1 MVKKTSK
8 KYNPTAHTPLQNIID
23 GNFGDAYDV
32 LAKKIREGKL
42 DFQTLEEDINYYKG
56 ILMSRQLTE
65 DEKRNINLHLA
76 NLKEFKSKQSMNPTD
91 VNIKFPPPKKEEAG
105 KKGKKEETG
114 EKGKEPKKEPEK
126 EPKGKEPKKE
136 PEKEP
141 STQPPT
147 KPPLKKKRP
156 KRKVGKKVPDTI
168 TPVFDE
174 LTADVPGSVD
184 DFRVEV
190 DNATK
195 KQLESIIADM
205 RRKSQVQ
212 GLKKGSLKSMP
223 KSKLQKLIK
232 DNLEEYVVDQNLQSA
247 MEEIQREQ
255 FIELEKAKEKA
266 MTEEEAELMFG
277 SKEEFDKYLKGKTKD
292 EAEARITDYLLH
304 HDPKKD
310 QALYKGLNIT
320 PENRP
325 NVNIQKAFRD
335 IITNQVYIDRI
346 KDATTNL
353 RNDEHFRGSAP
364 NIKAGKVNAAVKHK
378 IEPADFDKA
387 LQDTE
392 INQFVDVLLQAVYG
406 EKKDV
411 SIVNFHDLLRDIG
424 KLEKSED
431 IGQIQNDIYYFNEL
445 LQDQQKDLFD
455 NYINPI
461 VNSPADVRVLPKGVQ
476 IKAVKEE
483 VESDLDRYNAVI
495 KELAPLLK
503 VKEADRT
510 PAQVAN
516 IERLQTQKTQYEPKA
531 KEILKTKKDEI
542 SKRTT
547 ATKRTGQLRPHFKN
561 DTEKNVKNAIGET
574 AEQQIAD
581 IKNWYIFDLPE
592 YSTGV
597 GNRLENP
604 LVQQNINREK
614 MLVANTDIF
623 THMDSFLIEEG
634 IEERKDFFHQ
644 HSDLSK
650 GGIERGLKQHY
661 YEENEE
667 QFLQRFNSGSNG
679 LFSQDQTK
687 DEVNDFQNIY
697 QIPQGHID
705 NKHPLQFTNNRGITQ
720 NDKTWIDNLNIFY
733 KGATIN

>member
-1 MVKKTSK
+1 MSKTYK
-8 KYNPTAHTPLQNIID
+8 PTAHTPLQNIID

-42 DFQTLEEDINYYKG
+42 DFQTLEEDIIYYKG
-56 ILMSRQLTE
+56 ILQAKKLSE

-76 NLKEFKSKQSMNPTD
+76 NLKEFKSKQSMNPKD
-91 VNIKFPPPKKEEAG
+91 VNIEFPPPKEETG

-114 EKGKEPKKEPEK
+114 EKGKKKKPKEEPKKEP
-126 EPKGKEPKKE
+126 P
-136 PEKEP
+136 
-141 STQPPT
+141 TQPPT
-147 KPPLKKKRP
+147 QPPMKKKRQ

-174 LTADVPGSVD
+174 LTADVPGSVN

-190 DNATK
+190 NSATK
-195 KQLESIIADM
+195 KQLESIILDM

-212 GLKKGSLKSMP
+212 GLQKGSLKSMP
-223 KSKLQKLIK
+223 KIKLQNLIK
-232 DNLEEYVVDQNLQSA
+232 DNLEEYVADQNLQSA

-255 FIELEKAKEKA
+255 YIQLEKAKEKG

-277 SKEEFDKYLKGKTKD
+277 SKEDFDKYLKGKTKD
-292 EAEARITDYLLH
+292 EAEARITDYLLY
-304 HDPKKD
+304 HDTKKD

-320 PENRP
+320 PKNRP

-346 KDATTNL
+346 KEATTNL
-353 RNDEHFRGSAP
+353 RDDEHFRGSTP
-364 NIKAGKVNAAVKHK
+364 NIKVGKVNAAVKHK

-387 LQDTE
+387 LQDKDIRE
-392 INQFVDVLLQAVYG
+392 FVDYLLKEVYG
-406 EKKDV
+406 EDKDV

-424 KLEKSED
+424 KLEKSAD
-431 IGQIQNDIYYFNEL
+431 IGQIQDDIYTFSKIALAE
-445 LQDQQKDLFD
+445 QQKDLYD

-510 PAQVAN
+510 PEQVAD

-547 ATKRTGQLRPHFKN
+547 ATKRSGKLRPHFKN

-581 IKNWYIFDLPE
+581 IKNWWLFDIPG

-634 IEERKDFFHQ
+634 IEERKDFFYQ

-687 DEVNDFQNIY
+687 DEVSDFQNIY

-705 NKHPLQFTNNRGITQ
+705 NKHPLQFTNNRGITR
-720 NDKTWIDNLNIFY
+720 NDKEFINNLNLFY